1 MSELL
6 RHGIVQFAGALG
18 ALCACAY
25 SITVLWAGIRFARNA
40 KRQPEPSVAF
50 CPPVSILKSMRGV
63 DPGMYESLRSHCL
76 QDYPEYEIIFG
87 VSSMEDTSVR
97 LLEHLKAEF
106 PQRAIRIVY
115 CKQVLG
121 TNLKVSKLAQML
133 PLASHGCIVVNDSDI
148 RVPEDYLRKVS
159 APLADPAVG
168 MVTCLYRGVPSGT
181 LGSRLESLGISTDFA
196 GGVLVAREME
206 GMAFGLGSTMVF
218 SRPALEAIGGFHP
231 VLDYL
236 ADDYQLGSRIARS
249 GLEVRLS
256 EVVVQ
261 DFLPAYDFRK
271 FLEHQIRWARTIR
284 DSRRWGYVGLA
295 VTYGIPWAVIA
306 LAFSAGA
313 PWAWVLLAVTVAL
326 RMAASWFVSAKILN
340 DSQSVRDLWLLP
352 LRDAVALG
360 IWIASF
366 AGHRIE
372 WRGQQYVLK
381 DGKLRPA

>member
-1 MSELL
+1 
-6 RHGIVQFAGALG
+6 
-18 ALCACAY
+18 
-25 SITVLWAGIRFARNA
+25 
-40 KRQPEPSVAF
+40 
-50 CPPVSILKSMRGV
+50 
-63 DPGMYESLRSHCL
+63 
-76 QDYPEYEIIFG
+76 
-87 VSSMEDTSVR
+87 
-97 LLEHLKAEF
+97 
-106 PQRAIRIVY
+106 
-115 CKQVLG
+115 
-121 TNLKVSKLAQML
+121 
-133 PLASHGCIVVNDSDI
+133 
-148 RVPEDYLRKVS
+148 
-159 APLADPAVG
+159 
-168 MVTCLYRGVPSGT
+168 
-181 LGSRLESLGISTDFA
+181 
-196 GGVLVAREME
+196 
-206 GMAFGLGSTMVF
+206 MVF